1 MPLTV
6 LTDSDVQHLLR
17 DLTLRDLE
25 GFQDKMRQALH
36 EYSTGTQD
44 DDCCSVHQPRRTVL
58 ESKQKKTTLFM
69 PSTSSA
75 GIGMKGMPF
84 FLLTWYSTCIL
95 MFVVVT
101 LPQPGSFNESS
112 DSDSVSTGSSSNKN
126 PTTPQGSLT
135 LMDKTG
141 LPFGFIDASE
151 TTAFRTALASSLL
164 ITPRTKVK
172 TITAFG
178 AGKQAFWHIRLAL
191 ILRGPT
197 IKQINIITRTFSDR
211 VRNLMEAFFEIPTA
225 TKEREGWSD
234 AKFTVLSPAYGE
246 FARLEK
252 DYIRASDIIFCTTP
266 STSPLFA
273 HSILTN
279 TEGRR
284 KGRLIVAIGSYK
296 PDMIEIP
303 IEVIAQAI
311 KTHGSGHHFH
321 KHAEEGRVIVVDTID
336 GCKHEAGEIIQGN
349 VSAKN
354 LVELGELVMLSHGSD
369 PLNHSSAIDDSDES
383 PRISLDLLNL
393 KLNENED
400 ENNSATPTPASPPL
414 PRSMSGVYNSEH
426 SISPSSSRPSS
437 RGSSFFRKPKS
448 RTGSISTSTTG
459 SSGTLGMLGKEIQTE
474 KEDGMSRWLR
484 NGNVIYKSVGM
495 GLMDLVMGAELV
507 RLARER
513 GVGVEVEGF

>member
-1 MPLTV
+1 
-6 LTDSDVQHLLR
+6 
-17 DLTLRDLE
+17 
-25 GFQDKMRQALH
+25 
-36 EYSTGTQD
+36 
-44 DDCCSVHQPRRTVL
+44 
-58 ESKQKKTTLFM
+58 
-69 PSTSSA
+69 
-75 GIGMKGMPF
+75 MK
-84 FLLTWYSTCIL
+84 
-95 MFVVVT
+95 VVT
-101 LPQPGSFNESS
+101 LPQPGPFNESS
-112 DSDSVSTGSSSNKN
+112 DSDSVSTTSPPNKN

-141 LPFGFIDASE
+141 LPFGFINASE

-172 TITAFG
+172 TITG
-178 AGKQAFWHIRLAL
+178 IRCWQAGILAY
-191 ILRGPT
+191 PT
-197 IKQINIITRTFSDR
+197 RPHTSRSHYKTT
-211 VRNLMEAFFEIPTA
+211 FFEIPTA

-266 STSPLFA
+266 STSPLFP

-303 IEVIAQAI
+303 VEVIAQAVKI
-311 KTHGSGHHFH
+311 H
-321 KHAEEGRVIVVDTID
+321 D

-369 PLNHSSAIDDSDES
+369 PLDHSSAFDDSDES
-383 PRISLDLLNL
+383 PRNSFDLSNL
-393 KLNENED
+393 KLNRNEN
-400 ENNSATPTPASPPL
+400 ENNSATPTPTSPPL
-414 PRSMSGVYNSEH
+414 PRSMSNVYNSEH
-426 SISPSSSRPSS
+426 SVSPSSSRPPS

-448 RTGSISTSTTG
+448 RTGSTSTSATG
-459 SSGTLGMLGKEIQTE
+459 SSGTLGMLGKENT
-474 KEDGMSRWLR
+474 DGKGRW
-484 NGNVIYKSVGM
+484 Y
-495 GLMDLVMGAELV
+495 E
-507 RLARER
+507 
-513 GVGVEVEGF
+513 

>member
-1 MPLTV
+1 MTLTV

-44 DDCCSVHQPRRTVL
+44 DDCCSVHQPKRTVL
-58 ESKQKKTTLFM
+58 ESRNQKTTLFM

-75 GIGMKGMPF
+75 GIGMK
-84 FLLTWYSTCIL
+84 
-95 MFVVVT
+95 VVT
-101 LPQPGSFNESS
+101 LPQPGSFSESS
-112 DSDSVSTGSSSNKN
+112 DSDSASTASSSNKS

-141 LPFGFIDASE
+141 LPFGFINASE

-197 IKQINIITRTFSDR
+197 IKQINIITRTFTDR
-211 VRNLMEAFFEIPTA
+211 VSNLMKAFFEIPTA

-266 STSPLFA
+266 STSPLFP

-303 IEVIAQAI
+303 VEVIAQAVKI
-311 KTHGSGHHFH
+311 HGSGHHFH

-336 GCKHEAGEIIQGN
+336 GCKQEAGEIIQAN

-369 PLNHSSAIDDSDES
+369 SLNHSSAIDDSDES
-383 PRISLDLLNL
+383 PRNSFDLSNL
-393 KLNENED
+393 KLNGNEN
-400 ENNSATPTPASPPL
+400 ENNSATPTPTPHLYLVACPTYTTLSTPFLLLPPALHLVVHLSFASPNLEQGPL
-414 PRSMSGVYNSEH
+414 AQVP
-426 SISPSSSRPSS
+426 
-437 RGSSFFRKPKS
+437 
-448 RTGSISTSTTG
+448 
-459 SSGTLGMLGKEIQTE
+459 
-474 KEDGMSRWLR
+474 
-484 NGNVIYKSVGM
+484 
-495 GLMDLVMGAELV
+495 
-507 RLARER
+507 LAQA
-513 GVGVEVEGF
+513 VH

>member
-75 GIGMKGMPF
+75 GIGMK
-84 FLLTWYSTCIL
+84 
-95 MFVVVT
+95 VVT